1 MARLPFTLLHHQDL
15 SLHHAHIEYIHT
27 MPTTTSTAKSGEGTS
42 KMICPVK
49 NTTVEER
56 DIVITMLNEGCSNAE
71 VAAHFNRDPAT
82 IRKLY
87 EK

>member
-1 MARLPFTLLHHQDL
+1 
-15 SLHHAHIEYIHT
+15 
-27 MPTTTSTAKSGEGTS
+27 
-42 KMICPVK
+42 MICPVK

-87 EK
+87 KK

>member
-1 MARLPFTLLHHQDL
+1 
-15 SLHHAHIEYIHT
+15 